1 MIQAKNAI
9 SGLDPPIHPTMHA
22 KARVWME
29 VAIEIRQA
37 ESMLGVHSEV
47 GGAHP
52 LWQQGGFMIVRT
64 KPDETGYGLCMRNGS

>member
-9 SGLDPPIHPTMHA
+9 SGLDPPIHLTMHA
-22 KARVWME
+22 KARVSME

-37 ESMLGVHSEV
+37 DSMLGVHNEV

-52 LWQQGGFMIVRT
+52 VVATRGFHGR
-64 KPDETGYGLCMRNGS
+64 KDETGYGLCMRNRS